1 METMEKLLQELSDPA
16 MLQQLLVT
24 WGGRILGALAVLVI
38 GRWIAKALV
47 AWVNRGLTRAEVD
60 PTISAFLGNIAYIAL
75 LAAVIIAALGTLGVN
90 TTSFL
95 AIVGAAG
102 LAIGLALK
110 DSLSNF
116 AAGVM
121 LVFFR
126 PFRSGDFIDAA
137 GVSGTVIAVRI
148 FNTVLK
154 TPDNKILTV
163 PNALIYA
170 DPITNFSAED
180 TRRIDLVIGIGYDDD
195 LRKAVELMETVV
207 AQHDKVLADP
217 KPAFLVLNLGDSSV
231 EIAVRPWVQT
241 ADFWAVRSDLL
252 RDIKATLDENGIS
265 IPYPQRD
272 IHIVSQASQGD
283 SA

>member
-1 METMEKLLQELSDPA
+1 METVEKLLQKLSDPDL
-16 MLQQLLVT
+16 LQQLLVT

-47 AWVNRGLTRAEVD
+47 AWLTRGLNRADVD
-60 PTISAFLGNIAYIAL
+60 PTLSAFLGNIAYMAL
-75 LAAVIIAALGTLGVN
+75 LTAVIIAALGALGVN
-90 TTSFL
+90 TASFL

-126 PFRSGDFIDAA
+126 PFKSGDFIEAA
-137 GVSGTVIAVRI
+137 GVSGTVLAVRI

-154 TPDNKILTV
+154 SPDNKILTV

-180 TRRIDLVIGIGYDDD
+180 TRRIDLVIGIGYDDNIK
-195 LRKAVELMETVV
+195 KAIELMETVV
-207 AQHDKVLADP
+207 KSHDKVLTEP
-217 KPAFLVLNLGDSSV
+217 KPNFLVLNLGDSSV
-231 EIAVRPWVQT
+231 EIAVRPWAKT
-241 ADFWAVRSDLL
+241 ADYWSVHSDLL
-252 RDIKATLDENGIS
+252 RDIKAILDENGIS

-272 IHIVSQASQGD
+272 IHIVSQPS
-283 SA
+283 